1 MPLPDRNIA
10 ADVSDMP
17 DDVRQDIRAGFAV
30 ATALTGEM
38 LERFI
43 DVYLQGFQRGGA
55 TLDLDPLVEL
65 AGKPRSD
72 IIDLVA
78 AVSVLVGLLSK
89 GPISENDLEV
99 LMREKLFDEADARAV
114 SAITKRIGQQQPGLK
129 KMFDRRSLAV
139 ETLPS
144 LTGFNLSIDLR
155 LRFTKDEVTEGVAV
169 ALIHIRTDA
178 EPELWLQLSRGDVD
192 AIAEKLRETSRRME
206 LAENLFNRVYEDKS
220 K

>member
-1 MPLPDRNIA
+1 
-10 ADVSDMP
+10 
-17 DDVRQDIRAGFAV
+17 
-30 ATALTGEM
+30 
-38 LERFI
+38 
-43 DVYLQGFQRGGA
+43 
-55 TLDLDPLVEL
+55 
-65 AGKPRSD
+65 
-72 IIDLVA
+72 
-78 AVSVLVGLLSK
+78 
-89 GPISENDLEV
+89 
-99 LMREKLFDEADARAV
+99 MREKLFDEADARAV